1 MTMKA
6 IVCEEFG
13 PLDKLVYR
21 EVDDPRVKDH
31 TVVIRPQ
38 AIGINYPDGLLVQ
51 GLYQVKPPTPFVP
64 GMEVAGI
71 VESVGQAV
79 EQFKPGDRVAALGQL
94 GGYAE
99 LAAVPQ
105 AAVFPLPDA
114 IDAADACA
122 LLCAYGTAHHALKQ
136 RAELRPGETVA
147 VLGAAGSTGIAA
159 IQIAKAMGAKVIAVA
174 SSPEK
179 QAIARENGADDVTGY
194 DNLKDEL
201 KKLSGGKGVDVLFD
215 PVGGDAFDAA
225 CRAMARKGRLLVVGF
240 ASGRIPELPVN
251 LTLVKE
257 YALVGVFWGSFTQHE
272 PEVYADNMKELVGW
286 YLEGKVKPL
295 IEGRYPLADASS
307 VLERVLGR
315 GATGKL
321 VLVPEGA

>member
-1 MTMKA
+1 MKA

-21 EVDDPRVKDH
+21 EIDDPRVKDH
-31 TVVIRPQ
+31 TVLIRPE
-38 AIGINYPDGLLVQ
+38 AIGVNYPDGLLAQ

-64 GMEVAGI
+64 GMEVAGTI
-71 VESVGQAV
+71 EAVGNAV
-79 EQFKPGDRVAALGQL
+79 EKFKPGDRVAALGQL

-114 IDAADACA
+114 IDTADACA
-122 LLCAYGTAHHALKQ
+122 LLCAYGTSHHALKQ
-136 RAELRPGETVA
+136 RAQLQPGETVA

-179 QAIARENGADDVTGY
+179 QAIVRQNGADEVTGY

-257 YALVGVFWGSFTQHE
+257 YSLVGVFWGSFTQHE

-295 IEGRYPLADASS
+295 IEGRYPLADAPA
-307 VLERVLGR
+307 VLERVLAR